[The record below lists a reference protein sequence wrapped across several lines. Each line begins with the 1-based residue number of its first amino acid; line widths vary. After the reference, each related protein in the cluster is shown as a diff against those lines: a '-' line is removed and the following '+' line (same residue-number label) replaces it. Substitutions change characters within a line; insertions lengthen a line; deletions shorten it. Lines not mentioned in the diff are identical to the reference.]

1 MLNPHTRHLA
11 VLLACLGLVI
21 GSVTGCEDDTPPP
34 KPVEPYPTLPPKA
47 NVPDF
52 MIGTIWERTDV
63 SNITPFAVSG
73 YGLVVNLQHTGDS
86 LASARVRN
94 YIVKQIETNGW
105 GGLYGGPDEQ
115 VTPDTILH
123 DNRVAIVAVDG
134 FIPPGA
140 RKGQMFDIRVSVI
153 RGNNTKSLAHGQVYD
168 TELRWGGSIEP
179 DSGGEVLAM
188 AHRGPVF
195 VNPAYALSSKGDA
208 SGTGVKSGVVQ
219 ESGEAMKDRPI
230 FLHLRTPERRLS
242 RSIEVRINDR
252 FQELHHGDLPNV
264 AQAEDEGI
272 VQIFV
277 PDEFEGDWQHFLGV
291 ATHLY
296 LNAKPEFAA
305 QQTETLVN
313 AALKPNAPLMDIS
326 YCLEGLGS
334 AVVPLYASLITSSQ
348 PDVAYAAARAA
359 AFAGDAGAVTALTD
373 IARTP
378 GHPFR
383 LAAIETL
390 GQLPMGGEQMASAP
404 SRLLSPEIADCL
416 RSLLN
421 SQEALVRLAAY
432 RVLADHRDA
441 SILSTA
447 VNDEFML
454 DEIDSPGEPMIYATR
469 EGMPRIAIFGSK
481 VDVTNP
487 VAFLGMDQ
495 RLTIASVE
503 NSDMLE
509 VYFRPPAMSEAVK
522 FMVKPGVS
530 GLVQRL
536 GDISRTHPGT
546 GLDLSYGDV
555 VAILQEM
562 SNQKELLGAHN
573 GEIVSAS
580 FVLQD
585 ISSAKDSIYAAPS
598 LEPESRPQ
606 GGAPAALEPTTLPLL
621 GPTTTPS
628 PESHDAP
635 GLAPAAGT
643 AVH

>member
-1 MLNPHTRHLA
+1 
-11 VLLACLGLVI
+11 
-21 GSVTGCEDDTPPP
+21 
-34 KPVEPYPTLPPKA
+34 
-47 NVPDF
+47 
-52 MIGTIWERTDV
+52 
-63 SNITPFAVSG
+63 
-73 YGLVVNLQHTGDS
+73 
-86 LASARVRN
+86 
-94 YIVKQIETNGW
+94 
-105 GGLYGGPDEQ
+105 
-115 VTPDTILH
+115 
-123 DNRVAIVAVDG
+123 
-134 FIPPGA
+134 
-140 RKGQMFDIRVSVI
+140 
-153 RGNNTKSLAHGQVYD
+153 
-168 TELRWGGSIEP
+168 
-179 DSGGEVLAM
+179 
-188 AHRGPVF
+188 
-195 VNPAYALSSKGDA
+195 
-208 SGTGVKSGVVQ
+208 
-219 ESGEAMKDRPI
+219 
-230 FLHLRTPERRLS
+230 
-242 RSIEVRINDR
+242 
-252 FQELHHGDLPNV
+252 
-264 AQAEDEGI
+264 
-272 VQIFV
+272 
-277 PDEFEGDWQHFLGV
+277 
-291 ATHLY
+291 
-296 LNAKPEFAA
+296 
-305 QQTETLVN
+305 
-313 AALKPNAPLMDIS
+313 
-326 YCLEGLGS
+326 
-334 AVVPLYASLITSSQ
+334 
-348 PDVAYAAARAA
+348 
-359 AFAGDAGAVTALTD
+359 
-373 IARTP
+373 
-378 GHPFR
+378 
-383 LAAIETL
+383 
-390 GQLPMGGEQMASAP
+390 
-404 SRLLSPEIADCL
+404 
-416 RSLLN
+416 
-421 SQEALVRLAAY
+421 LVRLAAY